1 MGRVLS
7 FALLLVALLLSAC
20 NLSSNPERQ
29 LELTELPTSTGSLT
43 RTPLATGAVP
53 TTLPLTPISVLPTS
67 QPLRVPT
74 TVALPPTIAAFYPT
88 VTPLPISIVILS
100 PIPGNV
106 VAGNIQVLGAAIHP
120 QFLQYQL
127 EFGPDPNPGNLWYP
141 ATGIVQS
148 PILNGL
154 LGIWNTTSVQDGIYQ
169 LRLRVTLRDGSN
181 LATVVNNIRVQNQA
195 PTPVP
200 SNTPNIPRPI
210 AAFTQDRAVG
220 QAPLVVKFTNQS
232 SGNITGYS
240 WSFGDGGSSPQAN
253 PTYTFRNP
261 GLYTVTLNVYGPGGT
276 SNVSRQI
283 NVQSATAPVAAFTQ
297 DKTSGPSPLSVKF
310 TSQSTGQITA
320 YSWIFG
326 DGQTSTEQNPTH
338 QFVAVGT
345 YNVILT
351 VTGPGGTSSVTR
363 KITVEDPVIPPP
375 KAAFQTDKNSGDAP
389 LAVQFINQST
399 GQITNYTWDFGD
411 NETSVDMNPAHTY
424 AQPGTYTVT
433 LTTIGPGGQTK
444 AQAQITVTKKPDA
457 PVAAFTPS
465 ATSGTAPFPVTF
477 TNQSTG
483 QINTYAWEFGDGQT
497 SADQS
502 PSHTY
507 AQPGTYTVTLTVTGP
522 GGTSNAKAT
531 LTATQPIQPPKAAF
545 TQNQNSGP
553 APLTVQFTN
562 QSTGESLTYNWDFGD
577 GSPAGT
583 EANPQHTFANP
594 GNYTV
599 TLTVSNAGGKDS
611 VQAPITVS
619 APATAT
625 TAPPTPPTDTAVPPT
640 ATVVAV
646 VPTDTPVPAT
656 ATTAAV
662 PPVASFTAS
671 ATTGDAPL
679 TVQFTNTSTGD
690 VTTFAWNFGDNTP
703 VDTNPNP
710 SHTFAQP
717 GTFNVTLTVAGPGGQ
732 QTSNPTTITV
742 NAPATATTAAVPP
755 IASFTASATTGDA
768 PLTVQFT
775 NTSTG
780 DVTSFAWNFGDNTPV
795 DTNPN
800 PSHTFAQPGTFNVT
814 LTVAGP
820 GGQQTSNPTAIT
832 VNAPATATTAA
843 VPPVASFTASA
854 TTGDAPLTVQFT
866 NTSTGDVTSF
876 AWNFGDNTPVDTNPN
891 PSHTFAQPGTFN
903 VTLTVA
909 GPGGQQTSNPTA
921 ITVNA
926 PATPTEVAS
935 EVPPTATQALPP
947 ISKPVVFVSN
957 RDNQNALY
965 QLNPDGA
972 ITKLADIGPKDK
984 NFDLSPDGSKFV
996 YVSDVNGH
1004 NEIFVM
1010 SADGQNKQQLTNNQ
1024 VNNVEP
1030 VWSPD
1035 GTQIAFTSNVS
1046 GTDDVFVMG
1055 ADGSNPTN
1063 LTNNPAV
1070 DQNPAW
1076 SKSGRIAFATNRDGN
1091 NEIYVMNRDGSN
1103 PTRLTNTQEWES
1115 SPAWSH
1121 DETKIVYV
1129 LDTNGHRQIVVS
1141 GADGSNPQQITQD
1154 ASNSTNP
1161 VWSPDNSQIAFV
1173 SDRDGNSE
1181 IYTMNPDGSSA
1192 ANVTSNPASDTNPIW
1207 KAQ

>member
-1 MGRVLS
+1 MPDVQEMLSQKGIVTMGRVLS
-7 FALLLVALLLSAC
+7 LALLLVALLLSAC

-43 RTPLATGAVP
+43 RTPFATGAVP

-74 TVALPPTIAAFYPT
+74 TVALPPTIAPFYPT

-169 LRLRVTLRDGSN
+169 LRLRITLRDGSN

-210 AAFTQDRAVG
+210 AAFTQDRALG
-220 QAPLVVKFTNQS
+220 QAPLVVKFSNQS

-240 WSFGDGGSSPQAN
+240 WSFGDGGSSPEAN

-261 GLYTVTLNVYGPGGT
+261 GLYTVTLNVYGPGGN

-297 DKTSGPSPLSVKF
+297 DKTSGPSPLTVKF

-320 YSWIFG
+320 YSWVFG
-326 DGQTSTEQNPTH
+326 DGQTSTEQNPSH

-363 KITVEDPVIPPP
+363 KITVEDPVIPAP
-375 KAAFQTDKNSGDAP
+375 KAAFQTDRNSGDAP
-389 LAVQFINQST
+389 LTVQFINQST
-399 GQITNYTWDFGD
+399 GQITNYIWDFGD
-411 NETSVDMNPAHTY
+411 TETSVDMNPAHTY
-424 AQPGTYTVT
+424 ANPGNFTVT

-444 AQAQITVTKKPDA
+444 AQAQITVTRKPDA

-465 ATSGTAPFPVTF
+465 ATSGTAPFQVTF
-477 TNQSTG
+477 ANQSTG
-483 QINTYAWEFGDGQT
+483 QITTYLWEFGDGQT
-497 SADQS
+497 SADQN

-522 GGTSNAKAT
+522 GGTSNAKAA
-531 LTATQPIQPPKAAF
+531 LTATQPVQAPKAAF
-545 TQNQNSGP
+545 TQDQNTGP
-553 APLTVQFTN
+553 APLAVQFTN
-562 QSTGESLTYNWDFGD
+562 QSTGESLTYSWDFGD
-577 GSPAGT
+577 GSPTAA
-583 EANPQHTFANP
+583 EANPQHAFANP

-599 TLTVSNAGGKDS
+599 TLTVSNAGGSNSIQGQIS
-611 VQAPITVS
+611 VSP
-619 APATAT
+619 PAT
-625 TAPPTPPTDTAVPPT
+625 TPPTETA
-640 ATVVAV
+640 VAV
-646 VPTDTPVPAT
+646 VPTDTPVPPT

-662 PPVASFTAS
+662 PPAAAFTAS
-671 ATTGDAPL
+671 ATSGDSPL
-679 TVQFTNTSTGD
+679 TVQFANASTGD
-690 VTTFAWNFGDNTP
+690 VTDYAWNFGDNTP

-710 SHTFAQP
+710 SHTFVQP
-717 GTFNVTLTVAGPGGQ
+717 GTYNVTLTIAGPGGQ
-732 QTSNPTTITV
+732 NTSNPTTITV
-742 NAPATATTAAVPP
+742 NAPVVPTEPATEIP
-755 IASFTASATTGDA
+755 
-768 PLTVQFT
+768 
-775 NTSTG
+775 
-780 DVTSFAWNFGDNTPV
+780 
-795 DTNPN
+795 
-800 PSHTFAQPGTFNVT
+800 
-814 LTVAGP
+814 
-820 GGQQTSNPTAIT
+820 PTA
-832 VNAPATATTAA
+832 
-843 VPPVASFTASA
+843 
-854 TTGDAPLTVQFT
+854 
-866 NTSTGDVTSF
+866 
-876 AWNFGDNTPVDTNPN
+876 
-891 PSHTFAQPGTFN
+891 
-903 VTLTVA
+903 
-909 GPGGQQTSNPTA
+909 
-921 ITVNA
+921 A
-926 PATPTEVAS
+926 PATP
-935 EVPPTATQALPP
+935 P
-947 ISKPVVFVSN
+947 ISRSVVFMSN
-957 RDNQNALY
+957 RDNQNAIY
-965 QLNPDGA
+965 QINPDGT
-972 ITKLADIGPKDK
+972 INKLADIDPKDK
-984 NFDLSPDGSKFV
+984 NFDPSPDGSRFV
-996 YVSDVNGH
+996 FVSDVNGH

-1010 SADGQNKQQLTNNQ
+1010 NADGQNRQQLTNDQ

-1035 GTQIAFTSNVS
+1035 GTQIAYTSNIT
-1046 GTDDVFVMG
+1046 GTEDIYVMG
-1055 ADGSNPTN
+1055 ADGTNPTN
-1063 LTNNPAV
+1063 LTNNPAR

-1115 SPAWSH
+1115 RPAWSP
-1121 DETKIVYV
+1121 DESRIVYE
-1129 LDTNGHRQIVVS
+1129 LDTAGHRQIIVS

-1154 ASNSTNP
+1154 ASNSTDP
-1161 VWSPDNSQIAFV
+1161 TWSPDNNQIAFV
-1173 SDRDGNSE
+1173 SDRDGNNE

-1192 ANVTSNPASDTNPIW
+1192 ANVTNNPASDTNPIW

>member
-1 MGRVLS
+1 MIGRVRILS
-7 FALLLVALLLSAC
+7 FALLALALVLSAC

-29 LELTELPTSTGSLT
+29 LELTELPTSTGLLT

-53 TTLPLTPISVLPTS
+53 TTLPLTPISQLPTS

-74 TVALPPTIAAFYPT
+74 TIALPPTIAPFYPT
-88 VTPLPISIVILS
+88 TTPLPISIVILS

-141 ATGIVQS
+141 ATGIVQA

-169 LRLRVTLRDGSN
+169 LRLRVTLRDGST
-181 LATVVNNIRVQNQA
+181 LATVVNSIRVQNQA

-210 AAFTQDRAVG
+210 AAFTQDRATG

-232 SGNITGYS
+232 YGNITGYS
-240 WSFGDGGSSPQAN
+240 WNFGDGGSSPQAN
-253 PTYTFRNP
+253 PTYTFRKP
-261 GLYTVTLNVYGPGGT
+261 GLYTVTLAVIGPGGT

-283 NVQSATAPVAAFTQ
+283 NVQSATAPVASFTQ
-297 DKTSGPSPLSVKF
+297 DKTSGPSPLTVKF

-320 YSWIFG
+320 YSWVFG
-326 DGQTSTEQNPTH
+326 DGQTSTEQNPAH

-375 KAAFQTDKNSGDAP
+375 KAAFKTDKNSGDAP
-389 LAVQFINQST
+389 LTIQFINQST

-424 AQPGTYTVT
+424 ANPGTYTVT

-444 AQAQITVTKKPDA
+444 AQAAITVTKKPDA

-465 ATSGTAPFPVTF
+465 ATSGTAPFQVTF

-483 QINTYAWEFGDGQT
+483 QIDTYTWDFGDGQT

-507 AQPGTYTVTLTVTGP
+507 AQPGTYTVTLIVTGP

-531 LTATQPIQPPKAAF
+531 LSATQPIQPPKAAF
-545 TQNQNSGP
+545 TQDQNSGP

-562 QSTGESLTYNWDFGD
+562 QSTGESLTYNWEFGD
-577 GSPAGT
+577 GSPAGS
-583 EANPQHTFANP
+583 EVNPQHTFANP

-599 TLTVSNAGGKDS
+599 TLTVSNTGGKDS
-611 VQAPITVS
+611 AQTQINVS

-625 TAPPTPPTDTAVPPT
+625 TAPTIPPTDTPIPPT
-640 ATVVAV
+640 ETVVAV
-646 VPTDTPVPAT
+646 VPTDTSVPPT
-656 ATTAAV
+656 ATIAAV
-662 PPVASFTAS
+662 PPVASFTVS
-671 ATTGDAPL
+671 ANTGDAPL

-690 VTTFAWNFGDNTP
+690 ATSFAWNFGDNSP
-703 VDTNPNP
+703 IDPNPNP
-710 SHTFAQP
+710 AHTFAQP
-717 GTFNVTLTVAGPGGQ
+717 GTYNVTLTVAGPGGQ
-732 QTSNPTTITV
+732 NTSNPTV
-742 NAPATATTAAVPP
+742 
-755 IASFTASATTGDA
+755 
-768 PLTVQFT
+768 
-775 NTSTG
+775 
-780 DVTSFAWNFGDNTPV
+780 
-795 DTNPN
+795 
-800 PSHTFAQPGTFNVT
+800 
-814 LTVAGP
+814 
-820 GGQQTSNPTAIT
+820 
-832 VNAPATATTAA
+832 
-843 VPPVASFTASA
+843 
-854 TTGDAPLTVQFT
+854 
-866 NTSTGDVTSF
+866 
-876 AWNFGDNTPVDTNPN
+876 
-891 PSHTFAQPGTFN
+891 
-903 VTLTVA
+903 
-909 GPGGQQTSNPTA
+909 

-926 PATPTEVAS
+926 PATPTEAATT
-935 EVPPTATQALPP
+935 VPPTATISLPP
-947 ISKPVVFVSN
+947 ISKPLVFVSN

-965 QLNPDGA
+965 QINPDGT

-984 NFDLSPDGSKFV
+984 QFDLSPDGSKFV

-1010 SADGQNKQQLTNNQ
+1010 NADGQNKQQLTNNQ

-1035 GTQIAFTSNVS
+1035 GSKIAYTSNIT
-1046 GTDDVFVMG
+1046 GTDDIFVMG

-1063 LTNNPAV
+1063 LTNNPAA

-1076 SKSGRIAFATNRDGN
+1076 SKSGKIAFATNRDGN
-1091 NEIYVMNRDGSN
+1091 NEIYVMGGDGSN

-1115 SPAWSH
+1115 SPAWSR
-1121 DETKIVYV
+1121 DETKLAYV

-1141 GADGSNPQQITQD
+1141 SADGQNPQQVTQD

-1161 VWSPDNSQIAFV
+1161 LWSPDDSQIAFV
-1173 SDRDGNSE
+1173 SNRDGNNE
-1181 IYTMNPDGSSA
+1181 IYTMNPDGSGA
-1192 ANVTSNPASDTNPIW
+1192 ANVTNNPASDTNPIW
-1207 KAQ
+1207 KSQ